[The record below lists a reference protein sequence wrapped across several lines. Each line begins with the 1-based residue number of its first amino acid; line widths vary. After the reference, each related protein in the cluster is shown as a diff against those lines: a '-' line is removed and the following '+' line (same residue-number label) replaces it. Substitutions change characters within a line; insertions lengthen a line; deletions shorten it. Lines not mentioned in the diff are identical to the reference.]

1 MSNNFIVIDLMSVY
15 ETTQEEMKEEGIN
28 CPNNLA
34 SEATYI
40 NQNFSQ
46 QCLKKGDLHKFDH
59 GNPFVEDES
68 DEVASVGYR
77 YI

>member
-1 MSNNFIVIDLMSVY
+1 MSVY

-28 CPNNLA
+28 SPNNLA

-46 QCLKKGDLHKFDH
+46 QCLKKGDGHKFNH
-59 GNPFVEDES
+59 PNPFAEDDGE
-68 DEVASVGYR
+68 EVASVGYK
-77 YI
+77 

>member
-1 MSNNFIVIDLMSVY
+1 MTVF

-28 CPNNLA
+28 SPANLA

-46 QCLKKGDLHKFDH
+46 QCLKKGEMHKFDH
-59 GNPFVEDES
+59 ANPFAEEDSE
-68 DEVASVGYR
+68 EVASVGYR
-77 YI
+77 